1 MHLVYFQFLK
11 LAKKNFTKVWSQQ
24 PKKKQADLN
33 DQLEKGFITQEVYTA
48 RKAKL
53 EAELAR
59 KKAEIEYKQAKR
71 EKQWTSLV

>member
-1 MHLVYFQFLK
+1 MHLVYISILK

-24 PKKKQADLN
+24 PKKQADLN